1 MIVHEL
7 GHALGLWHEHCRPD
21 RDAHVNVLWKNIKD
35 ASKHN
40 FDKQVD
46 ARLLTPYDMFSIMH
60 YEPRVSILSCA
71 KIVIGQSKNVVASKY
86 HDLGKNRVGRS
97 GYIYIL
103 NFFTNCNIH
112 NFSSEFY
119 SNTIIAFRSCFSF
132 KL

>member
-1 MIVHEL
+1 MTTGSGLGSMAHIFVYMYVCIMFLCAILFAHLHQHHCKPYSHDIHAYTSFQTAMIVHEL

-60 YEPRVSILSCA
+60 YEPRVCITSM
-71 KIVIGQSKNVVASKY
+71 
-86 HDLGKNRVGRS
+86 
-97 GYIYIL
+97 
-103 NFFTNCNIH
+103 
-112 NFSSEFY
+112 
-119 SNTIIAFRSCFSF
+119 
-132 KL
+132 